1 MIPTPRAS
9 ILVPTHAQPSTLPVA
24 VASAL
29 AQTVQDVEV
38 IIIGD
43 GVSDA
48 VRAAVR
54 PLLDDP
60 RVRFLDLPK
69 GPHHGEVHR
78 HTAVLEARSEAI
90 LYLCDDDL
98 LLRDHVADLLAL
110 LEDHDLVQCWNGF
123 VRTDGRLHL
132 FPTDL
137 SDPVEVAAHVADHPF
152 HNRVSITG
160 TGHTRSAYVALDDPW
175 ETTPPGRLPDHHQ
188 WVKFMRQDGF
198 RGATSHRMT
207 ALQLP
212 TSVEGRDAWSDAER
226 VAELLRWWDVVQSPD
241 AQRVVDEM
249 CHEAERRTLVE
260 QDQRLR
266 HVTGSIWWR
275 GTAWPRR
282 TVRSARESLHRRG
295 RRPETGSDP
304 VPPDVS

>member
-1 MIPTPRAS
+1 MSTTPRAS
-9 ILVPTHAQPSTLPVA
+9 ILVPTHDKPSTLPLA

-29 AQTVQDVEV
+29 AQTVVDVEV
-38 IIIGD
+38 VVIGD

-48 VRAAVR
+48 VRAAVA
-54 PLLDDP
+54 PLLADP

-98 LLRDHVADLLAL
+98 LLPEHVSDLLAL

-123 VRTDGRLHL
+123 VTIDGRVHL

-137 SDPVEVAAHVADHPF
+137 SDPVEVAAHVAPTPF
-152 HNRVSITG
+152 FNRVSITG
-160 TGHTRSAYVALDDPW
+160 TGHTRSAYLALDDPW
-175 ETTPPGRLPDHHQ
+175 QTTPPGRLPDHHQ
-188 WVKFMRQDGF
+188 WTKFMRQSGF
-198 RGATSHRMT
+198 RGATSGRMT

-212 TSVEGRDAWSDAER
+212 TSVEGRDAWTDDER
-226 VAELLRWWDVVQSPD
+226 LAELQRWWDLVRSPE

-249 CHEAERRTLVE
+249 CHTAARRALVE
-260 QDQRLR
+260 RDQRVR
-266 HVTGSIWWR
+266 HVTASVWWR

-282 TVRSARESLHRRG
+282 VVRSARAAVRPRR
-295 RRPETGSDP
+295 
-304 VPPDVS
+304 